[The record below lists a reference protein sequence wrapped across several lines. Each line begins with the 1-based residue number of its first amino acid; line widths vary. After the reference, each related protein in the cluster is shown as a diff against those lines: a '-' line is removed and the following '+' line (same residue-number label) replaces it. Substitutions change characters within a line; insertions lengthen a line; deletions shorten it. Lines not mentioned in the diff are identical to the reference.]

1 MIRIISLLFATL
13 FLFTIAF
20 AQTNRGGISGT
31 VSDKNGAVI
40 PGAIV
45 TITNVG
51 TNRSQKI
58 TTSSD
63 GNYTVPSLEPVVY
76 RITVEAAGFRKSVV
90 GNIKVDTAVTS
101 TVNVTLEPGAIDS
114 VINVT
119 ADSAIMNSESGTPGQ
134 TITERQITDIPLNNR
149 SVLDLVMTVANV
161 SGDPGTEDPG
171 LSPGEIPAPGF
182 NVNVN
187 GGRAGSLAILADGAN
202 NSGVGLGRAVVTFS
216 PDTVQ
221 EFTVQTS
228 NYSAEYGRTGGGIVN
243 MTTKSGTNQYQGLA
257 YWYHR
262 NPTLNAAP
270 WTMSSVN
277 RPISN
282 RRQHQFGLIF
292 GGPVQLPK
300 KIFGPLGYDGHNR
313 TFFFTAI
320 EPRYYY
326 DGTQGNVLLP
336 NAAMRRGDFSNTVRL
351 NGYGYAPR
359 DMAERFGL
367 RTQIQDATIY
377 NRFNLVGN
385 QFQDTTGPYTP
396 FENNIIPQN
405 RLDPLTTSLL
415 QYVPTPGDYYLADGQ
430 LANYGTRSFIK
441 DFEKRVTVRFDHQA
455 TEKNRV
461 SLRYT
466 SVPIR
471 GDRGSGNF
479 EIGKNE
485 LTSQGTDYSWSK
497 QILFSDT
504 QIFSPRVFN
513 ELRLNYTY
521 GRFTRNMPPAFDTN
535 NGRNLSTELG
545 LPSLTTGGLPYFAVG
560 GGGNIF
566 LGYSQSQQ
574 SENAEHSYE
583 IADNLSVVKGAMTF
597 KMGVNLLQQRL
608 KTIPMF
614 GAPGGNYQFGANR
627 TLTNSNG
634 GGTGVGGNEFA
645 QFLMGVT
652 NSVSLRDV
660 LIPYYYQWNSA
671 GAFFQND
678 WKVRPNLTLNL
689 GVRYALSLPRT
700 EKYDRQGLFLL
711 DETKEYPIT
720 PTTLLDGTVVTKAVV
735 PAYAFAGRGGR
746 SRYIF
751 PAEYLN
757 FEPRFGFA
765 WSPKIFGLN
774 RDRNKLVIRG
784 GYGLNHAP
792 LTGTS
797 RNASPDYGS
806 STLSYGTFDN
816 RTQFPGYA
824 IRLGYN
830 KPVINQ
836 LTPDA
841 YLNIP
846 EDGIVYLN
854 SIRYAGLASALSSNA
869 HIPYV
874 QSWSLSTAYELDHA
888 TVLELTYSGSKG
900 THLFLAPK
908 NVSQLPKGL
917 LDAYI
922 AAGQDPLG
930 ANVNDP
936 VVGRTAANGAVINFD
951 PVYLGA
957 TYLGFQGLTEA
968 YDASANSIRHGGS
981 VSLRRRQARGLSYT
995 VNYTFAKSMDDAS
1008 DAGGVR
1014 FVDLNYRS
1022 TGHVNYGAP
1031 RSVDRSV
1038 SLFDVKHAFNTTF
1051 VYDLPVGRGRSFLSN
1066 APGILDHFLGGW
1078 SLSGNARVQGGLPM
1092 VVVLRDSNGLGVLG
1106 NTRNVRPDIVPGV
1119 PFKNPK
1125 WSPSCP
1131 VSQTCEPYYN
1141 PAAFMRPVKGTL
1153 GNAPRAFDG
1162 VRSPPT
1168 HFFDLSMQKSFYLDR
1183 EKKRSIQFRVDAIN
1197 VLNHPIF
1204 RPNRSGEDVGEIS
1217 AAPTEYSS
1225 TTQAISNAEY
1235 DAWATAVA
1243 GRPGRTTPQGQ
1254 AALAQIQQFINAN
1267 RIDPNSA
1274 TNFALRPDFFHVPVP
1289 EGFFSMPANSF
1300 DITTVEGYKLY
1311 RLRNAYTPDRWGS
1324 LEISSGRGGYTPRF
1338 LQFAIKITF

>member
-1 MIRIISLLFATL
+1 MVRIISSLLATS
-13 FLFTIAF
+13 FLFTIAI
-20 AQTNRGGISGT
+20 AQTNRGGITGT
-31 VSDKNGAVI
+31 VFDKNGAVI
-40 PGAIV
+40 PGASV
-45 TITNVG
+45 RVTNVG
-51 TNRSQKI
+51 TNRSQTI

-63 GNYTVPSLEPVVY
+63 GAYTVPSLEPVVY
-76 RITVEAAGFRKSVV
+76 RITAEAPGFRKSVV

-101 TVNVTLEPGAIDS
+101 TINITLETGTIDS
-114 VINVT
+114 VIEVT
-119 ADSAIMNSESGTPGQ
+119 ADGAVLNAESGTPGQ
-134 TITERQITDIPLNNR
+134 TISERQITDIPLNNR

-161 SGDPGTEDPG
+161 TGDPGTEDPG
-171 LSPGEIPAPGF
+171 LSSGDIPAPGF

-187 GGRAGSLAILADGAN
+187 GGRAGSMAILADGAN

-228 NYSAEYGRTGGGIVN
+228 NYSAEYGKTGGGIVN
-243 MTTKSGTNQYQGLA
+243 MTTKSGTNQYKGLA

-270 WTMSSVN
+270 WTMSDVN
-277 RPISN
+277 RPVSN
-282 RRQHQFGLIF
+282 RRQHQFGLTF

-300 KIFGPLGYDGHNR
+300 KIFGPLGYDGHDR

-326 DGTQGNVLLP
+326 DGTQGNTLLP
-336 NAAMRRGDFSNTVRL
+336 TDAMRRGDFSNTVRL
-351 NGYGYAPR
+351 NNYGYAPR
-359 DMAERFGL
+359 DVAERFGL
-367 RTQIQDATIY
+367 QSQIQDATIY
-377 NRFNLVGN
+377 NHFNLAGN
-385 QFQDTTGPYTP
+385 QFLQAATPYAAFP
-396 FENNIIPQN
+396 NNVIPQN
-405 RLDPLTTSLL
+405 MMDPLTNSLL
-415 QYVPTPGDYYLADGQ
+415 QYIPTGGDYYMANGQ
-430 LANYGTRSFIK
+430 LANYVTRSFIK
-441 DFEKRVTVRFDHQA
+441 DFEKRVTVRIDHQA

-479 EIGKNE
+479 ELGKNE
-485 LTSQGTDYSWSK
+485 ITSQGTDYSWSK

-504 QIFSPRVFN
+504 HVFSPRVFN

-521 GRFTRNMPPAFDTN
+521 GRFTRNLPPEFDAN

-545 LPSLTTGGLPYFAVG
+545 LPSLTKGGLPNFSVAVA
-560 GGGNIF
+560 NVF

-574 SENAEHSYE
+574 NENAEHSYE
-583 IADNLSVVKGAMTF
+583 IADNVSVVKGAMTF
-597 KMGVNLLQQRL
+597 KMGVNLMQQRL

-614 GAPGGNYQFGANR
+614 GAPGGNYQFGRNR

-634 GGTGVGGNEFA
+634 GANGIGGNEFA
-645 QFLMGVT
+645 QFLLGTT
-652 NSVSLRDV
+652 NSIDLRDV
-660 LIPYYYQWNSA
+660 LIPYYYQWNSV

-689 GVRYALSLPRT
+689 GLRYSLSLPRT

-711 DETKEYPIT
+711 DQTKEFPLATPIT
-720 PTTLLDGTVVTKAVV
+720 LADGTVVTKALV
-735 PAYAFAGRGGR
+735 PPYAFAGKGGR

-751 PAEYLN
+751 PAEYLD

-765 WSPKIFGLN
+765 WSPNIFGLN
-774 RDRNKLVIRG
+774 KDRNNFVLRG

-797 RNASPDYGS
+797 RGASPDFGS
-806 STLSYGTFDN
+806 STLSYGTFDQ
-816 RTQFPGYA
+816 RVQFPNQLSV

-846 EDGIVYLN
+846 EDGLVYFN
-854 SIRYAGLASALSSNA
+854 SIRYGGFGAALSPNA

-874 QSWSLSTAYELDHA
+874 QSWSLSASYELDRA
-888 TVLELTYSGSKG
+888 TVLELSYSGSKG

-908 NVSQLPKGL
+908 DLDQLPNGL
-917 LDAYI
+917 LDAYL
-922 AAGQDPLG
+922 ASGQDPLG
-930 ANVNDP
+930 VNVSDP
-936 VVGRTAANGAVINFD
+936 LGRTLANGNPVPTFD

-981 VSLRRRQARGLSYT
+981 ISLRRQMSRGLSYT
-995 VNYTFAKSMDDAS
+995 ANYTFAKSMDDAS
-1008 DAGGVR
+1008 DSGSVR
-1014 FVDLNYRS
+1014 FVDFNIRS
-1022 TGHVNYGAP
+1022 SGHVNYGAP
-1031 RSVDRSV
+1031 RSIDRSV
-1038 SLFDVKHAFNTTF
+1038 SLFDIKHAFNSTF
-1051 VYDLPVGRGRSFLSN
+1051 IYDLPVGRGRSFLSN
-1066 APGILDHFLGGW
+1066 TPGILDKVLGGW
-1078 SLSGNARVQGGLPM
+1078 SLSGNARIQGGVPM
-1092 VVVLRDSNGLGVLG
+1092 VVVLRDSNGLGLLG
-1106 NTRNVRPDIVPGV
+1106 NTRNVRPDLVPGV
-1119 PFKNPK
+1119 PLKNPR
-1125 WSPSCP
+1125 WDPACP
-1131 VSQTCEPYYN
+1131 IGSTCEPYYN

-1153 GNAPRAFDG
+1153 GNAPRSFDNA
-1162 VRSPPT
+1162 RTPLT
-1168 HFFDLSMQKSFYLDR
+1168 HFFDLSMQKSFYLDK

-1204 RPNRSGEDVGEIS
+1204 RVGRGGEDVGEIF
-1217 AAPTEYSS
+1217 AAPTEASL
-1225 TTQAISNAEY
+1225 NDAEY
-1235 DAWATAVA
+1235 DAWARAMP
-1243 GRPGRTTPQGQ
+1243 GRPARTTPAGQ
-1254 AALAQIQQFINAN
+1254 AALAQIQGFIQAN
-1267 RIDPNSA
+1267 RIAPNST

-1289 EGFFSMPANSF
+1289 EGFFSMAATSF
-1300 DITTVEGYKLY
+1300 DITTLEGYKLY
-1311 RLRNAYTPDRWGS
+1311 RLRNAYTPDRWGF
-1324 LEISSGRGGYTPRF
+1324 LEINSGRGGYSPRF
-1338 LQFAIKITF
+1338 LQFAIKFYF